1 LVFGH
6 GGRDVYVSRL
16 CWVGKVCIEIAQDDW
31 REVGILVADIGDI
44 PKAVSFVI
52 SWRDI
57 RADNQPLLVAR
68 REDGVDGVG
77 GGGRGVFEVPV
88 GCVAPPENR
97 YPTFVGASRTC
108 GENVVTKLEW
118 GVGLGGDFYF
128 G

>member
-6 GGRDVYVSRL
+6 GGRDVYISRL
-16 CWVGKVCIEIAQDDW
+16 CWVGKVRIEIAQDDR
-31 REVGILVADIGDI
+31 REVGIFVADIGDI
-44 PKAVSFVI
+44 PEAFSFIV

-77 GGGRGVFEVPV
+77 GGGHGVFEVPV

-97 YPTFVGASRTC
+97 YPTFVGTSRAC